1 MAESLQIFNLKYRKR
16 ISRKG
21 KVKALEI
28 RINKEIKDY
37 HESLF
42 FGLSMRQFVCSV
54 AAVGA
59 AVGIYFGLKNV
70 LDKET
75 VSWLC
80 IVCAAP
86 LAAAGFFRYNGM
98 NFEQFVIAVIYS
110 EFICSGVRKFESENY
125 LYEAYKEVLAD
136 VSVRKKKTQK
146 GKKKN
151 SKNSSAVDSY

>member
-1 MAESLQIFNLKYRKR
+1 M
-16 ISRKG
+16 
-21 KVKALEI
+21 EI

-42 FGLSMRQFVCSV
+42 MGLSMRQFMCSLG
-54 AAVGA
+54 AVGA
-59 AVGIYFGLKNV
+59 AVGIYFGLSNV

-86 LAAAGFFRYNGM
+86 LAAAGFFNYNGM
-98 NFEQFVIAVIYS
+98 NFEQFVVAYIYS
-110 EFICSGVRKFESENY
+110 EFLCSGVRTYQSGSY
-125 LYEAYKEVLAD
+125 IYEAYKEVLKD
-136 VSVRKKKTQK
+136 VSVRKEKTKK

-151 SKNSSAVDSY
+151 PENSSAINTD

>member
-1 MAESLQIFNLKYRKR
+1 M
-16 ISRKG
+16 
-21 KVKALEI
+21 EI

-42 FGLSMRQFVCSV
+42 MGLSTRQFMCSLG
-54 AAVGA
+54 AVGA
-59 AVGIYFGLKNV
+59 AVGIYFGLKGV

-86 LAAAGFFRYNGM
+86 LAAAGFFNYNGM
-98 NFEQFVIAVIYS
+98 NFEQFVVAYIYS
-110 EFICSGVRKFESENY
+110 EFLCSGVRTYKSENY
-125 LYEAYKEVLAD
+125 IYEAYKEVLKD
-136 VSVRKKKTQK
+136 VSVRKEKTKK

-151 SKNSSAVDSY
+151 PENSSAINTD

>member
-1 MAESLQIFNLKYRKR
+1 M
-16 ISRKG
+16 
-21 KVKALEI
+21 EI

-42 FGLSMRQFVCSV
+42 MGLSMRQFMCSLG
-54 AAVGA
+54 AVGA
-59 AVGIYFGLKNV
+59 AVGIYFGLSNV

-86 LAAAGFFRYNGM
+86 LAAAGFFNYNGM
-98 NFEQFVIAVIYS
+98 NFEQFLVAYIYS
-110 EFICSGVRKFESENY
+110 EFLCSGVRTYQSENY
-125 LYEAYKEVLAD
+125 IYEAYKEVLKD
-136 VSVRKKKTQK
+136 VSVRKEKTKK

-151 SKNSSAVDSY
+151 TENSSAINTD

>member
-1 MAESLQIFNLKYRKR
+1 M
-16 ISRKG
+16 
-21 KVKALEI
+21 EI

-42 FGLSMRQFVCSV
+42 MGLSMRQFICSLG
-54 AAVGA
+54 AVGA
-59 AVGIYFGLKNV
+59 AVGIYFGLSNV

-86 LAAAGFFRYNGM
+86 LAAAGFFKYNGM
-98 NFEQFVIAVIYS
+98 NFEQFVIAYIYS
-110 EFICSGVRKFESENY
+110 EFICSGVRTYQSENY
-125 LYEAYKEVLAD
+125 IYDAYKEVLKD
-136 VSVRKKKTQK
+136 VSVRKKETQK

-151 SKNSSAVDSY
+151 TENSSAINTD

>member
-1 MAESLQIFNLKYRKR
+1 M
-16 ISRKG
+16 
-21 KVKALEI
+21 EI

-42 FGLSMRQFVCSV
+42 MGLSMRQFMCSLG
-54 AAVGA
+54 AVGA
-59 AVGIYFGLKNV
+59 AVGIYFGLSNV

-86 LAAAGFFRYNGM
+86 LAAAGFFNYNGM
-98 NFEQFVIAVIYS
+98 IFEQFVVAYIYS
-110 EFICSGVRKFESENY
+110 EFICSGVRTYQSENY
-125 LYEAYKEVLAD
+125 IYEAYKEVLKD
-136 VSVRKKKTQK
+136 VSVRKEKTKK

-151 SKNSSAVDSY
+151 PENSSAINTD